1 MAITPL
7 PTAPSRSDP
16 GNFTARADA
25 FMAALP
31 TFANEAN
38 ALQTDVN
45 EKQVTANAAADTATT
60 QATNA
65 SASSAAAAISA
76 NNAAASTGAVLWVSG
91 TTYALGFYVRSPA
104 NARIY
109 RKLTASSSTTIDPS
123 ADVTNY
129 TPVFLDI
136 SSGYPTIQPSLNL
149 DFANTKQ
156 LDPRI
161 TFVRNSTATYYDG
174 QTTALAEQNLMTS
187 SISVGGAGWAVVSI
201 TTTINAGIA
210 PDNTTTA
217 SLLTASAGSGVPRTV
232 HNVTGAANIVYTCS
246 IYAKAGT
253 FNILQIYD
261 GSGSDN
267 RWANFDLTSGTL
279 GTYGNCVSSIISIGN
294 GWYRCI
300 VTYTSVSTTITNVFV
315 MAATSSSG
323 RAAGLTAIGTESW
336 YLWGA
341 QVENR
346 SAATAYTPTT
356 TSAITNYIPVLMTAP
371 AGVAR
376 FDCDP
381 ITGKSLGLLIEESR
395 TNLFTYSSDFSN
407 AAWAKGATVLYYNQ
421 LIAPDGTL
429 TATLIG
435 TASSVLPYYYGINW
449 VSGISYTYSIFVKPV
464 TGTTISF
471 RMNNLD
477 SVGDQKWTFNSTTGV
492 ITKNS
497 GIATATS
504 TVTNI
509 GNSWYRLSFTSTAN
523 QSATGYVSFESG
535 TGFAVWGAQLEA
547 GAVPTSYI
555 ATVASTV
562 TRAADVASMTGANFS
577 SWYNQAQGSFFV
589 AYNGGRDALQAGYGR
604 VLASGTTATSNSFI
618 SSNGSKNSINSY
630 NGSVATSLTVANADF
645 WGVGG
650 KAAMSY
656 STTSTILSGN
666 GFSNTNNTLPTW
678 STKTVIT
685 LGIGGAQQ
693 MNGHISK
700 ILYYPVALSS
710 SNLVALT
717 S

>member
-136 SSGYPTIQPSLNL
+136 SSGYPTTQPSLNL

-161 TFVRNSTATYYDG
+161 TFVRNSTAAYYDG
-174 QTTALAEQNLMTS
+174 QTSALAEQNLLLQSQTFATTWVTS
-187 SISVGGAGWAVVSI
+187 NTTLGSLI
-201 TTTINAGIA
+201 TA
-210 PDNTTTA
+210 PDGTTTA
-217 SLLTASAGSGVPRTV
+217 YPLTASAINGTLLQTFTDTANAYTFSIYIQR
-232 HNVTGAANIVYTCS
+232 VTGTGNIDITVDGTT
-246 IYAKAGT
+246 YATQTTTGT
-253 FNILQIYD
+253 WTRFNITTTPSA
-261 GSGSDN
+261 GSKTAGI
-267 RWANFDLTSGTL
+267 RLAVSGDVVNIWCAQL
-279 GTYGNCVSSIISIGN
+279 EQRSS
-294 GWYRCI
+294 
-300 VTYTSVSTTITNVFV
+300 V
-315 MAATSSSG
+315 
-323 RAAGLTAIGTESW
+323 
-336 YLWGA
+336 
-341 QVENR
+341 
-346 SAATAYTPTT
+346 TAYTPTT

-435 TASSVLPYYYGINW
+435 TASSVSPYYSGINW

-477 SVGDQKWTFNSTTGV
+477 SVGDQEWTFNSTTGV

-547 GAVPTSYI
+547 GAFPTSYI
-555 ATVASTV
+555 PTVASTV
-562 TRAADVASMTGANFS
+562 TRATDQASMTGTNFS
-577 SWYNQAQGSFFV
+577 SWYNQSKGSFYV
-589 AYNGGRDALQAGYGR
+589 EADSSVNGSSAIFTVRQGVTTNYIINLFKSDQAPR
-604 VLASGTTATSNSFI
+604 VLV
-618 SSNGSKNSINSY
+618 NG
-630 NGSVATSLTVANADF
+630 V
-645 WGVGG
+645 
-650 KAAMSY
+650 
-656 STTSTILSGN
+656 
-666 GFSNTNNTLPTW
+666 
-678 STKTVIT
+678 TVINLNPGT
-685 LGIGGAQQ
+685 QTINVFGKL
-693 MNGHISK
+693 
-700 ILYYPVALSS
+700 ALSR
-710 SNLVALT
+710 NETVFT
-717 S
+717 